1 MMKAVSGSKSPYFS
15 NNKISFNA
23 IFLPICRLLKWY
35 FLSGFSIKILNDGLV
50 SMLCPTHTILID
62 PITVIVTGKE
72 LGIKVHVATS
82 NWTRSLFCY

>member
-1 MMKAVSGSKSPYFS
+1 
-15 NNKISFNA
+15 
-23 IFLPICRLLKWY
+23 
-35 FLSGFSIKILNDGLV
+35 
-50 SMLCPTHTILID
+50 MLCPTHTILID